1 MSKKRPQ
8 RTMNVAAAGVISA
21 AALVGGWGW
30 FSQWQEDSQFEQP
43 SDSASIKANRSLNP
57 SDITSTSKNEIE
69 SKAQVGSVA
78 TSDIWGRSLQY
89 GFRAEASTTIAP
101 PKPPIVEPVA
111 PIIPPPPAISDL
123 GLRLVGTV
131 LEEGRS
137 MAIAIDG
144 SGTLDFRGEG
154 DLLRLQPD
162 GIRID
167 KVSKGS
173 VLVSYQGKSSTWQMG
188 QSLQFQTAAPP
199 GVQEPT
205 PLATTI
211 TTEDSSLD
219 QPKLEIM
226 AGAQDQPTQL
236 PDQPPSAITPN
247 NEALPKMSVEDE
259 LDMLNSPKP
268 LDPF

>member
-8 RTMNVAAAGVISA
+8 QTMNLAAAGVISA

-30 FSQWQEDSQFEQP
+30 FSHLQEDSKFEQP
-43 SDSASIKANRSLNP
+43 SESTSIKASRALNP
-57 SDITSTSKNEIE
+57 SDITSKSKNELE
-69 SKAQVGSVA
+69 SNANSGSVA
-78 TSDIWGRSLQY
+78 SLDIWGRSLQH
-89 GFRAEASTTIAP
+89 GFRAEASTTIVP
-101 PKPPIVEPVA
+101 PKPPIVEAVA
-111 PIIPPPPAISDL
+111 PVIPPPPAINDL

-162 GIRID
+162 GVRID

-188 QSLQFQTAAPP
+188 QSLQFQTAAST
-199 GVQEPT
+199 GGQEPI
-205 PLATTI
+205 PLTTATA
-211 TTEDSSLD
+211 TENNSFD
-219 QPKLEIM
+219 QPSPKM
-226 AGAQDQPTQL
+226 MPQQ
-236 PDQPPSAITPN
+236 PDQPPSAMPTN
-247 NEALPKMSVEDE
+247 TKALPKMSIDDE